1 MYITIFC
8 IHIAAFITSS
18 NNLIYLGSPPLSI
31 SPPRLSAM
39 QELKRN
45 LTATANQTV
54 ANQLALGEGSL
65 ALHIA
70 LGNIT
75 SSIRQM
81 ALTDPGSDQTTNHS
95 AEVSVAGYG
104 AM

>member
-1 MYITIFC
+1 
-8 IHIAAFITSS
+8 
-18 NNLIYLGSPPLSI
+18 
-31 SPPRLSAM
+31 M